1 MSRRAGS
8 PRLELNVELYPPRA
22 NPIVESP
29 DTLISSRVM
38 SPESSCVSSE
48 QEEVSMQYPDSREA
62 TSMVLV
68 GCHRCLMYVISSNV
82 DPKCPRCQNT
92 VLLGD
97 LLNEEVPMRARN

>member
-1 MSRRAGS
+1 MSRRAGN
-8 PRLELNVELYPPRA
+8 PRLELNVESSPPRA

-29 DTLISSRVM
+29 DTSISSEVI

-48 QEEVSMQYPDSREA
+48 QEEVRMQYPDSREA

-82 DPKCPRCQNT
+82 DPKCPRCHNT

-97 LLNEEVPMRARN
+97 LLNEESPMRARN